1 MPMPNNVQDARL
13 DYALAVEKLL
23 GDARELQTH
32 RDRLVQILSESKEP
46 PKKEQEAPPCQR

>member
-1 MPMPNNVQDARL
+1 MPNNVQDARL

-32 RDRLVQILSESKEP
+32 RNRLVQILSESKEP